1 MMDKLHI
8 LVVDDDRRMAKTLV
22 NIFQVK
28 GYEAEAA
35 HSSLEALEKVEEEHF
50 DCVLT
55 DIRMPEVDGV
65 ELYRAI
71 KARQPD
77 LPVVLMTAY
86 STNKLVNE
94 GLEEGAIAAL
104 TKPLDINL
112 LLSFFSS
119 LSRGRS
125 IVIVDD
131 DSKFARTLGDILQA
145 RGFVVTQITDPHGVV
160 ETLKPDGQVVLLDM
174 KLNEVGGLEILEEIR
189 EQHPRLPVVLVTGYR
204 QEMAAAIEAALKVGA
219 YTCLYKPF
227 QIEELLQQVA
237 EIRRQE
243 LRRVLGQPV
252 RRRSPGKSSE

>member
-1 MMDKLHI
+1 MNEKLRI
-8 LVVDDDRRMAKTLV
+8 LVVDDDRRMAKTLM
-22 NIFQVK
+22 NIFQIE
-28 GYEAEAA
+28 GYEAKAA
-35 HSSLEALEKVEEEHF
+35 HSGPEALEKVEKTHF

-55 DIRMPEVDGV
+55 DIKMPEMNGV

-86 STNKLVNE
+86 STDKLVNE
-94 GLEEGAIAAL
+94 GLEEGAVAAL

-119 LSRGRS
+119 LGRERS

-131 DSKFARTLGDILQA
+131 DPKFARTLGDILRT
-145 RGFVVTQITDPHGVV
+145 RGFAVTQIADPRGVV
-160 ETLKPDGQVVLLDM
+160 ERLEADGQTVLLDM
-174 KLNEVGGLEILEEIR
+174 KLNDIDGLEVLREIR
-189 EQHPRLPVVLVTGYR
+189 AQHPSLPVVMVTGYR
-204 QEMAAAIEAALKVGA
+204 AEMGQAIEAALKIGA

-227 QIEELLQQVA
+227 QIEELLQVVG

-243 LRRVLGQPV
+243 LGRILGRPV
-252 RRRSPGKSSE
+252 RKRKGGKP